1 MVAKPKHLPKMR
13 RHVGAM
19 AGGRAI
25 PIYIHSTSA
34 GSQAACN
41 RVYEQAKGVV
51 TRLFDEKQ
59 AEGYRLFVIEDEE
72 DADNSLISFVC
83 DYDEVT
89 GGKFPFLYSQLQP
102 AENVTLDLDAT
113 MKSMCFTRCA

>member
-1 MVAKPKHLPKMR
+1 MAKQFAH
-13 RHVGAM
+13 
-19 AGGRAI
+19 
-25 PIYIHSTSA
+25 IYIHSTSA

-51 TRLFDEKQ
+51 RRLFDEKQ
-59 AEGYRLFVIEDEE
+59 AGFNRLFVIEDEE

-89 GGKFPFLYSQLQP
+89 GGRFPFLYSQLQP
-102 AENVTLDLDAT
+102 AENITLDLDAM